1 MNDGTATG
9 TTGGAATGQ
18 SMAELLSEM
27 VRIPSVN
34 PMHHGPRSGTVAEA
48 DMANW
53 VARRAEALGA
63 EVELDE
69 IEPGRPNVYARFAGR
84 TERML
89 AVDVHLD
96 TVGVEHMEGDPFDG
110 RITEGRVW
118 GRGAV
123 DTKATMAVVLAV
135 MGEMTAAGQQP
146 MCTVELV
153 GTISEEGGGL
163 AGASAYRD
171 RLLERGER
179 REQIVVAEP
188 TMCAPV
194 YGHKGGLGLEV
205 EVEGRAA
212 HSSKPHLGINALS
225 AGARI
230 VAAIDTE
237 QERLANQREVG
248 ALGVGTVSVN
258 EMSGGRA
265 RNIVPDHCELYVGR
279 RIADREDYE
288 EEFARLTE
296 VIRAAALPARVKV
309 HLANGFGSNAFF
321 QAPGSDLVT
330 ALTEMSGYGP
340 AVADF
345 GTNALRY
352 GEVADQIVVFGPGSI
367 DQAHQAI
374 EWVEIAELER
384 AADVYRQLLKR

>member
-1 MNDGTATG
+1 MSDGEATGTMNGTATG
-9 TTGGAATGQ
+9 Q
-18 SMAELLSEM
+18 SIAEMLSEM

-34 PMHHGPRSGTVAEA
+34 PLHHGPRSGTVAEA

-53 VARRAEALGA
+53 VAERAAALGA

-69 IEPGRPNVYARFAGR
+69 VEPGRPNVYARFAGQ
-84 TERML
+84 TGRML

-110 RITEGRVW
+110 RISEGRVW
-118 GRGAV
+118 GRGSV

-135 MGEMTAAGQQP
+135 LGEMVASDRQP
-146 MCTVELV
+146 MCTIELV
-153 GTISEEGGGL
+153 GTVSEEGGGL
-163 AGASAYRD
+163 AGAGAYRD
-171 RLLERGER
+171 RLLERDER

-188 TMCAPV
+188 TMCVPV

-230 VAAIDTE
+230 IAAIDAE
-237 QERLANQREVG
+237 QERLASQREVG
-248 ALGVGTVSVN
+248 VLGAGTVSVN
-258 EMSGGRA
+258 EMAGGRA
-265 RNIVPDHCELYVGR
+265 RNIIPDHCELYIGR
-279 RIADREDYE
+279 RIADGEDYQA
-288 EEFARLTE
+288 EFARLTE
-296 VIRAAALPARVKV
+296 LVRAAALPARVKV
-309 HLANGFGSNAFF
+309 QLANDMGENAFF

-330 ALTEMSGYGP
+330 AMAEMSGNEP

-384 AADVYRQLLKR
+384 AANVYRQLLAR

>member
-1 MNDGTATG
+1 MSDGTEDG
-9 TTGGAATGQ
+9 VATGQ
-18 SMAELLSEM
+18 SIAELLAEM
-27 VRIPSVN
+27 VQVPSVN
-34 PMHHGPRSGTVAEA
+34 PLHHGERSGTMAEA
-48 DMANW
+48 DMAHW
-53 VARRAEALGA
+53 VAERADALGA
-63 EVELDE
+63 DVELHE

-89 AVDVHLD
+89 TVDVHLD
-96 TVGVEHMEGDPFDG
+96 TVGVEHCEGDPFDG
-110 RITEGRVW
+110 RIGEGRVW
-118 GRGAV
+118 GRGSV
-123 DTKATMAVVLAV
+123 DTKATMAVALAV
-135 MGEMTAAGQQP
+135 LSEMGAAGQQP

-163 AGASAYRD
+163 AGATAYRD

-205 EVEGRAA
+205 LVEGRAA

-230 VAAIDTE
+230 VAAIDAE
-237 QERLANQREVG
+237 QERLAGQAEVG
-248 ALGVGTVSVN
+248 ALGAGTVSVN

-265 RNIVPDHCELYVGR
+265 RNIIPDHCELYVGR
-279 RIADREDYE
+279 RTADREDYE
-288 EEFARLTE
+288 DEFARLTE
-296 VIRAAALPARVKV
+296 LIRAAALPARVKV
-309 HLANGFGSNAFF
+309 QMANGFGSNAFY
-321 QAPGSDLVT
+321 QAPETDLVT
-330 ALTEMSGYGP
+330 ALAELSGHAP

-352 GEVADQIVVFGPGSI
+352 SEVADQIVVFGPGSI
-367 DQAHQAI
+367 DQAHQAV
-374 EWVEIAELER
+374 EWIEIAELER
-384 AADVYRQLLKR
+384 AAHVYRQLLLR

>member
-1 MNDGTATG
+1 MGTTMNDGTHNG
-9 TTGGAATGQ
+9 IATGQ
-18 SMAELLSEM
+18 SIAALLSEM

-34 PMHHGPRSGTVAEA
+34 PLHHGPRSGTVAEA
-48 DMANW
+48 DMADW
-53 VARRAEALGA
+53 VAARAAALGA

-69 IEPGRPNVYARFAGR
+69 VEPGRPNVYARFAGQ

-110 RITEGRVW
+110 RIGEGRVW
-118 GRGAV
+118 GRGSV

-135 MGEMTAAGQQP
+135 LGEMVAVGRQP
-146 MCTVELV
+146 MCTIELV
-153 GTISEEGGGL
+153 GTVSEEGGGL
-163 AGASAYRD
+163 AGAGAYRD
-171 RLLERGER
+171 RLLERSER

-188 TMCAPV
+188 TMCVPV

-230 VAAIDTE
+230 IAAIDAE
-237 QERLANQREVG
+237 QERLASQREVG
-248 ALGVGTVSVN
+248 VLGAGTVSVN
-258 EMSGGRA
+258 EMAGGRA
-265 RNIVPDHCELYVGR
+265 RNIIPDHCELYIGR
-279 RIADREDYE
+279 RIADREDYQA
-288 EEFARLTE
+288 EFARLTE
-296 VIRAAALPARVKV
+296 LVRAAALPARVKV
-309 HLANGFGSNAFF
+309 QLANDMGENAFF

-330 ALTEMSGYGP
+330 ALAEMSGNSP

-384 AADVYRQLLKR
+384 AANVYRQLLAR

>member
-1 MNDGTATG
+1 MSDGEATG
-9 TTGGAATGQ
+9 TMKGSATGH
-18 SMAELLSEM
+18 SIAELLSEM

-34 PMHHGPRSGTVAEA
+34 PLHHGPRSGTIAEA

-53 VARRAEALGA
+53 VAERAAALGA
-63 EVELDE
+63 EVELHE
-69 IEPGRPNVYARFAGR
+69 IEPGRPNVYARFTGR

-89 AVDVHLD
+89 AIDVHLD
-96 TVGVEHMEGDPFDG
+96 TVGVEHMEGDPFEG
-110 RITEGRVW
+110 RISEGRVW
-118 GRGAV
+118 GRGSV

-135 MGEMTAAGQQP
+135 LAEMTAAGQQP

-171 RLLERGER
+171 RLLERNER

-205 EVEGRAA
+205 LVEGRAA

-230 VAAIDTE
+230 VAAVDIE
-237 QERLANQREVG
+237 QERLSSQPQVG
-248 ALGVGTVSVN
+248 ALGAGTVSVN
-258 EMSGGRA
+258 EMGGGRA
-265 RNIVPDHCELYVGR
+265 RNIIPDHCELYVGR
-279 RIADREDYE
+279 RIADDEDYE
-288 EEFARLTE
+288 RESARLTE
-296 VIRAAALPARVKV
+296 LIRAAALPARVKV
-309 HLANGFGSNAFF
+309 QLANGFGSNAFF
-321 QAPGSDLVT
+321 QAPGCDLI
-330 ALTEMSGYGP
+330 AAMAEMSGHSP

-384 AADVYRQLLKR
+384 AADVYRQLLAR

>member
-1 MNDGTATG
+1 MSDGEATG
-9 TTGGAATGQ
+9 TMNGIATGQ
-18 SMAELLSEM
+18 SIAELLSEM

-34 PMHHGPRSGTVAEA
+34 PLHHGPRSGTVAEA

-53 VARRAEALGA
+53 VAERAAALGA

-69 IEPGRPNVYARFAGR
+69 IEPGRPNVYARFAGQ

-110 RITEGRVW
+110 RISDGRVW
-118 GRGAV
+118 GRGSV
-123 DTKATMAVVLAV
+123 DTKATMAVALAV
-135 MGEMTAAGQQP
+135 LGEMAAAGRRP
-146 MCTVELV
+146 MCTIELV

-163 AGASAYRD
+163 AGAGAYRD
-171 RLLERGER
+171 RLTERGER

-188 TMCAPV
+188 TMCVPV

-230 VAAIDTE
+230 IAAIDAE
-237 QERLANQREVG
+237 QERLASQHEVG
-248 ALGVGTVSVN
+248 VLGAGTVSVN
-258 EMSGGRA
+258 EMAGGRA
-265 RNIVPDHCELYVGR
+265 RNIIPDHCELYVGR
-279 RIADREDYE
+279 RIADGEDYQT
-288 EEFARLTE
+288 EFARLTE
-296 VIRAAALPARVKV
+296 LVRAAALPARVKV
-309 HLANGFGSNAFF
+309 QLANDMGENAFF

-330 ALTEMSGYGP
+330 ALAEMSGNSP

-384 AADVYRQLLKR
+384 AANVYRQLLAR

>member
-1 MNDGTATG
+1 MSDGEATG
-9 TTGGAATGQ
+9 TMNGIATGQ
-18 SMAELLSEM
+18 SIAELLSEM

-34 PMHHGPRSGTVAEA
+34 PLHHGPRSGTVAEA

-53 VARRAEALGA
+53 VAQRAAALGA

-69 IEPGRPNVYARFAGR
+69 IEPGRPNMYARFAGQ

-110 RITEGRVW
+110 RISEGRVW
-118 GRGAV
+118 GRGSV

-135 MGEMTAAGQQP
+135 LGEMVAAGRRP
-146 MCTVELV
+146 MCTIELV

-163 AGASAYRD
+163 AGAGAYRD
-171 RLLERGER
+171 RLAERGER

-188 TMCAPV
+188 TMCVPV

-230 VAAIDTE
+230 IAAIDAE
-237 QERLANQREVG
+237 QERLASQHEVG
-248 ALGVGTVSVN
+248 VLGAGTVSVN
-258 EMSGGRA
+258 EMAGGRA
-265 RNIVPDHCELYVGR
+265 RNIIPDHCELYVGR
-279 RIADREDYE
+279 RIADGEDYQT
-288 EEFARLTE
+288 EFARLTE
-296 VIRAAALPARVKV
+296 LVRAAALPARVKV
-309 HLANGFGSNAFF
+309 QLANDMGENAFF

-330 ALTEMSGYGP
+330 ALAEMSGNSP
-340 AVADF
+340 TVADF

-384 AADVYRQLLKR
+384 AANVYRQLLAR

>member
-1 MNDGTATG
+1 MNDGRATG
-9 TTGGAATGQ
+9 TTGGTATGQ

-53 VARRAEALGA
+53 VAARAEALGA

-89 AVDVHLD
+89 TVDVHLD
-96 TVGVEHMEGDPFDG
+96 TVGVEHSDGDPFDG

-135 MGEMTAAGQQP
+135 MGEMVAAGQQP
-146 MCTVELV
+146 MSTVELV

-205 EVEGRAA
+205 DVEGRAA

-230 VAAIDTE
+230 VAAIDAE

-248 ALGVGTVSVN
+248 ALGAGTVSVN

-288 EEFARLTE
+288 EESARLTE
-296 VIRAAALPARVKV
+296 LIRAAALPARVKV
-309 HLANGFGSNAFF
+309 QLANGFGSNAFF

-330 ALTEMSGYGP
+330 ALAEMSGHEP

-384 AADVYRQLLKR
+384 AAHVYRQLLKR

>member
-1 MNDGTATG
+1 MSDGTTNG
-9 TTGGAATGQ
+9 TAIGQAA
-18 SMAELLSEM
+18 AELLGEM

-34 PMHHGPRSGTVAEA
+34 PMHHGPKSGDVAEA
-48 DMANW
+48 NMAQW
-53 VARRAEALGA
+53 IAARTEAMGA
-63 EVELDE
+63 QVELDE
-69 IEPGRPNVYARFAGR
+69 IEPGRPNVYATFEGR

-89 AVDVHLD
+89 AIDVHLD
-96 TVGVEHMEGDPFDG
+96 TVGVEHMEDDPFEG
-110 RITEGRVW
+110 RISQNRVW

-123 DTKATMAVVLAV
+123 DTKATFAVVIAV
-135 MGEMTAAGQQP
+135 LDEIFAAGQIP
-146 MCTVELV
+146 LPTVELV

-188 TMCAPV
+188 TLCSPV

-205 EVEGRAA
+205 EIEGRAA

-230 VAAIDTE
+230 ISAIDAE
-237 QERLANQREVG
+237 QQRLAAQGPLG
-248 ALGVGTVSVN
+248 ALDPGTVSVN
-258 EMSGGRA
+258 EIVGGRG
-265 RNIVPDHCELYVGR
+265 RNIVPDHCEMYVGR
-279 RIADREDYE
+279 RTADREDYE

-296 VIRAAALPARVKV
+296 LIRAAALPARVKV
-309 HLANGFGSNAFF
+309 QLANGFGSNAFF
-321 QAPGSDLVT
+321 QAPGSDLVV
-330 ALTEMSGYGP
+330 ALAEMSGHAP
-340 AVADF
+340 AVADY

-367 DQAHQAI
+367 DQAHQAV
-374 EWVEIAELER
+374 EWVDIAELQS
-384 AADVYRQLLKR
+384 AADVYRQLLMR

>member
-1 MNDGTATG
+1 MSDGEATG
-9 TTGGAATGQ
+9 TMNGIATGQ
-18 SMAELLSEM
+18 SIAELLSEM

-34 PMHHGPRSGTVAEA
+34 PLHHGPRSGTVAEA
-48 DMANW
+48 DMADW
-53 VARRAEALGA
+53 VAERAAALGA

-69 IEPGRPNVYARFAGR
+69 IEPGRPNVYARFAGQ

-110 RITEGRVW
+110 RISEGRVW
-118 GRGAV
+118 GRGSV

-135 MGEMTAAGQQP
+135 LGEMVAAGRRP
-146 MCTVELV
+146 MCTIELV

-163 AGASAYRD
+163 AGAGAYRD
-171 RLLERGER
+171 RLAERGER

-188 TMCAPV
+188 TMCVPV

-230 VAAIDTE
+230 IAAIDAE
-237 QERLANQREVG
+237 QERLASQHEVG
-248 ALGVGTVSVN
+248 VLGAGTVSVN
-258 EMSGGRA
+258 EMAGGRA
-265 RNIVPDHCELYVGR
+265 RNIIPDHCELYVGR
-279 RIADREDYE
+279 RIADGEDYQT
-288 EEFARLTE
+288 EFARLTE
-296 VIRAAALPARVKV
+296 LVRAAALPARVKV
-309 HLANGFGSNAFF
+309 QLANDMGENAFF

-330 ALTEMSGYGP
+330 ALAEMSGNSP

-384 AADVYRQLLKR
+384 AANVYRQLLAR

>member
-1 MNDGTATG
+1 MSDGTTNGTATG
-9 TTGGAATGQ
+9 QSIAA
-18 SMAELLSEM
+18 LLSEM

-53 VARRAEALGA
+53 VAERAAALGA

-69 IEPGRPNVYARFAGR
+69 IEPGRPNVYARFPGR
-84 TERML
+84 TGRML

-110 RITEGRVW
+110 RVSEGRVW
-118 GRGAV
+118 GRGSV

-135 MGEMTAAGQQP
+135 LAEMTAAGRQP

-171 RLLERGER
+171 RLLDRSER

-230 VAAIDTE
+230 IAAIDAE
-237 QERLANQREVG
+237 QERLASQHEVG
-248 ALGVGTVSVN
+248 ALGAGTVSVN

-279 RIADREDYE
+279 RIADREDFE
-288 EEFARLTE
+288 TESARLTE
-296 VIRAAALPARVKV
+296 LIRAAALPARVKV
-309 HLANGFGSNAFF
+309 QLANGFGSNAFF
-321 QAPGSDLVT
+321 QAPGCDLVT
-330 ALTEMSGYGP
+330 ALAEMSGHSP

-367 DQAHQAI
+367 DQAHQAV
-374 EWVEIAELER
+374 EWVDISELER
-384 AADVYRQLLKR
+384 AADVYRRLLAR

>member
-9 TTGGAATGQ
+9 TTGGTATGQ

-53 VARRAEALGA
+53 VAQRAEALGA

-69 IEPGRPNVYARFAGR
+69 IEPGRPNVYARFVGR

-135 MGEMTAAGQQP
+135 MGEMTAAGVQP
-146 MCTVELV
+146 MSTVELV

-230 VAAIDTE
+230 VAAIDVE

-248 ALGVGTVSVN
+248 ALGAGTASVN
-258 EMSGGRA
+258 EMSGGRE

-288 EEFARLTE
+288 SESARLTE
-296 VIRAAALPARVKV
+296 LIRAAALPARVKV
-309 HLANGFGSNAFF
+309 QLANGFGSNAFF

-330 ALTEMSGYGP
+330 ALAEMSGHGP

-384 AADVYRQLLKR
+384 AAAVYRQLLQR

>member
-9 TTGGAATGQ
+9 TTGGTATGQ
-18 SMAELLSEM
+18 AIAELLSEI

-53 VARRAEALGA
+53 VAERATALGA

-96 TVGVEHMEGDPFDG
+96 TVGVEHAEGDPFDG
-110 RITEGRVW
+110 RVAEGRVW
-118 GRGAV
+118 GRGSV

-135 MGEMTAAGQQP
+135 LGEMTAAGQQP

-171 RLLERGER
+171 RLLARGER

-230 VAAIDTE
+230 VAAIDAE
-237 QERLANQREVG
+237 QERLASQREVG
-248 ALGVGTVSVN
+248 ELGTGTVSVN

-279 RIADREDYE
+279 RIADREDFE
-288 EEFARLTE
+288 TESARLTE
-296 VIRAAALPARVKV
+296 LIRAAALPARVKV
-309 HLANGFGSNAFF
+309 QLANGFGSNAFF
-321 QAPGSDLVT
+321 QAPGCDLVT
-330 ALTEMSGYGP
+330 ALAETSGHSP
-340 AVADF
+340 TVADF

-374 EWVEIAELER
+374 EWVDISELER
-384 AADVYRQLLKR
+384 AADVYRQLLAR

>member
-1 MNDGTATG
+1 MSDHTATG
-9 TTGGAATGQ
+9 TTNCKADGQ
-18 SMAELLSEM
+18 SIAELLSEM

-34 PMHHGPRSGTVAEA
+34 PMHHGPRSGTIAEA
-48 DMANW
+48 NMANW
-53 VARRAEALGA
+53 VAERAAALGA

-69 IEPGRPNVYARFAGR
+69 IEPGRPNVYARFTGQ

-118 GRGAV
+118 GRGSV

-135 MGEMTAAGQQP
+135 LGEMAAAGQQP
-146 MCTVELV
+146 LCTVELV

-171 RLLERGER
+171 RLLERNER
-179 REQIVVAEP
+179 REQVVVAEP

-230 VAAIDTE
+230 VAAIDAE
-237 QERLANQREVG
+237 QERLASQREVG
-248 ALGVGTVSVN
+248 ELGAGTVSVN

-279 RIADREDYE
+279 RIADREDFE
-288 EEFARLTE
+288 TESARLTE
-296 VIRAAALPARVKV
+296 LIRAAALPARVKV
-309 HLANGFGSNAFF
+309 QLANGFGSNAFF
-321 QAPGSDLVT
+321 QAPGCDLVT
-330 ALTEMSGYGP
+330 ALAEMSGHSP
-340 AVADF
+340 TVADF

-374 EWVEIAELER
+374 EWVDISELER
-384 AADVYRQLLKR
+384 AADVYRQLLAR

>member
-1 MNDGTATG
+1 MSDAEATGTMNGTATG
-9 TTGGAATGQ
+9 H
-18 SMAELLSEM
+18 SIAELLSEM

-34 PMHHGPRSGTVAEA
+34 PLHHGPRSGTVAEA

-53 VARRAEALGA
+53 VAERAAALGA

-84 TERML
+84 IERML
-89 AVDVHLD
+89 AIDVHLD
-96 TVGVEHMEGDPFDG
+96 TVGVEHMEGDPFEG
-110 RITEGRVW
+110 RISEGRVW
-118 GRGAV
+118 GRGSV

-135 MGEMTAAGQQP
+135 LAEMTAAGQQP

-171 RLLERGER
+171 RLLERGES

-205 EVEGRAA
+205 LVEGRAA

-230 VAAIDTE
+230 IAAIDAE
-237 QERLANQREVG
+237 QDRLASQREVG
-248 ALGVGTVSVN
+248 ALGAGTVSVN
-258 EMSGGRA
+258 EMGGGRA
-265 RNIVPDHCELYVGR
+265 RNIIPDHCELYVGR
-279 RIADREDYE
+279 RIADGEDYE
-288 EEFARLTE
+288 KESAHLTE
-296 VIRAAALPARVKV
+296 LIRAAALPARVKV
-309 HLANGFGSNAFF
+309 QLANGFGSNAFF
-321 QAPGSDLVT
+321 QAPGCDLVT
-330 ALTEMSGYGP
+330 AMAEMSGHSP

-384 AADVYRQLLKR
+384 AADVYRQLLAR

>member
-1 MNDGTATG
+1 MNDGTDNGTATG
-9 TTGGAATGQ
+9 ESIAA
-18 SMAELLSEM
+18 LLSEM

-34 PMHHGPRSGTVAEA
+34 PLHHGPRSGTVAEA

-53 VARRAEALGA
+53 AAERAAALGA

-69 IEPGRPNVYARFAGR
+69 VEPGRPNLYARFAGQ

-110 RITEGRVW
+110 RISEGRVW
-118 GRGAV
+118 GRGSV

-135 MGEMTAAGQQP
+135 LGEMAAAGRRP

-153 GTISEEGGGL
+153 GTVSEEGGGL
-163 AGASAYRD
+163 AGAGAYRD
-171 RLLERGER
+171 RLAERGER

-188 TMCAPV
+188 TMCVPV

-225 AGARI
+225 AAARI
-230 VAAIDTE
+230 ISAIDAE
-237 QERLANQREVG
+237 QARLASQREVG
-248 ALGVGTVSVN
+248 VLGAGTVSVN

-265 RNIVPDHCELYVGR
+265 RNIIPDHCELYVGR
-279 RIADREDYE
+279 RISDGEDYQA
-288 EEFARLTE
+288 EFARLTE
-296 VIRAAALPARVKV
+296 LVRAAALPARVKV
-309 HLANGFGSNAFF
+309 QLANEMGENAFF

-330 ALTEMSGYGP
+330 ALAEMSGNSP
-340 AVADF
+340 AVAEF

-384 AADVYRQLLKR
+384 AADVYRQLLAR

>member
-1 MNDGTATG
+1 MGTDMNDGTDNGTATG
-9 TTGGAATGQ
+9 HSIAD
-18 SMAELLSEM
+18 LLGEM

-34 PMHHGPRSGTVAEA
+34 PLHHGPRSGDAAEA
-48 DMANW
+48 DMARW
-53 VARRAEALGA
+53 VADRAAALGA
-63 EVELDE
+63 EVELCE
-69 IEPGRPNVYARFAGR
+69 VEPDRPNVYALFGGR
-84 TERML
+84 TDRML
-89 AVDVHLD
+89 AIDVHID

-110 RITEGRVW
+110 RVTEGRVW

-135 MGEMTAAGQQP
+135 LAEMSAQGEKP
-146 MCTVELV
+146 LCTVELV
-153 GTISEEGGGL
+153 GTIAEEGGGL

-171 RLLERGER
+171 RLAERGER

-194 YGHKGGLGLEV
+194 YGHKGGLGLDV
-205 EVEGRAA
+205 VVEGRAA

-230 VAAIDTE
+230 VSAIDEE
-237 QERLANQREVG
+237 QRRLENQASTG
-248 ALGVGTVSVN
+248 ALGAGTVSVN
-258 EMSGGRA
+258 EMGGGRA
-265 RNIVPDHCELYVGR
+265 RNIIPDHCELYIGR
-279 RIADREDYE
+279 RTADGEDYE
-288 EEFARLTE
+288 REFERLTE
-296 VIRAAALPARVKV
+296 LVRAAAVPARVKIE
-309 HLANGFGSNAFF
+309 LANGFGSNAFF
-321 QAPGSDLVT
+321 QAPGCDLVS
-330 ALTEMSGYGP
+330 ALSEMSGHPP

-367 DQAHQAI
+367 DQAHQAV

-384 AADVYRQLLKR
+384 AADVYRQLLRR

>member
-9 TTGGAATGQ
+9 TTGDTATGQ

-53 VARRAEALGA
+53 VAQRAEALGA

-89 AVDVHLD
+89 TVDVHLD
-96 TVGVEHMEGDPFDG
+96 TVGVEHMKGDPFDG

-135 MGEMTAAGQQP
+135 MGEMTVAGRQP

-171 RLLERGER
+171 RLLERSER

-230 VAAIDTE
+230 VAAVDAE

-248 ALGVGTVSVN
+248 ALGAGTVSVN

-279 RIADREDYE
+279 RIADTEDYE

-296 VIRAAALPARVKV
+296 LIRAAALPARVKV
-309 HLANGFGSNAFF
+309 QLANGFGSNAFF

-330 ALTEMSGYGP
+330 ALAEMSGHE
-340 AVADF
+340 ATVADY

-367 DQAHQAI
+367 DQAHQAV
-374 EWVEIAELER
+374 EWVDISELER
-384 AADVYRQLLKR
+384 AASVYRQLLLR

>member
-1 MNDGTATG
+1 MNNPMNDGTADG
-9 TTGGAATGQ
+9 VATGA

-34 PMHHGPRSGTVAEA
+34 PLHHGPRSGETAEA
-48 DMANW
+48 DMAQW
-53 VARRAEALGA
+53 VASRADALGA
-63 EVELDE
+63 DAELSEV
-69 IEPGRPNVYARFAGR
+69 EPGRPNVYARFEGK
-84 TERML
+84 TGRML
-89 AVDVHLD
+89 AIDVHLD
-96 TVGVEHMEGDPFDG
+96 TVGVEHMEGDPFEG
-110 RITEGRVW
+110 RIADGRVW

-123 DTKATMAVVLAV
+123 DTKASMAVVLAV
-135 MGEMTAAGQQP
+135 LAEMIAAGEQP

-153 GTISEEGGGL
+153 GTIAEEGGGL

-171 RLLERGER
+171 RLLERNER

-194 YGHKGGLGLEV
+194 YGHKGGLGLEI

-230 VAAIDTE
+230 VTAIDSE
-237 QERLANQREVG
+237 LERLVNQTDVG
-248 ALGVGTVSVN
+248 ALGAGTVSVN
-258 EMSGGRA
+258 EMAGGRA
-265 RNIVPDHCELYVGR
+265 RNIVPDHCEMFVGR
-279 RIADREDYE
+279 RIADGEDYE

-296 VIRAAALPARVKV
+296 LVRSAALPARVKV
-309 HLANGFGSNAFF
+309 ELANGFGSNAFF

-330 ALTEMSGYGP
+330 ALADMSGHAP
-340 AVADF
+340 TVADF

-352 GEVADQIVVFGPGSI
+352 SEVADQIVVLGPGSI
-367 DQAHQAI
+367 DQAHQAV
-374 EWVEIAELER
+374 EWVEISELER
-384 AADVYRQLLKR
+384 AADVYRQLLRR

>member
-9 TTGGAATGQ
+9 TTGGTATGQ

-53 VARRAEALGA
+53 VAQRAEALGA

-96 TVGVEHMEGDPFDG
+96 TVGVEHSEGDPFDG

-135 MGEMTAAGQQP
+135 MGEMAAAGQQP
-146 MCTVELV
+146 MSTVELV

-230 VAAIDTE
+230 VAAIDAE

-248 ALGVGTVSVN
+248 ALGAGTVSVN

-288 EEFARLTE
+288 SESARLTE
-296 VIRAAALPARVKV
+296 LIRAAALPARVKV
-309 HLANGFGSNAFF
+309 QLANGFGSNAFF
-321 QAPGSDLVT
+321 QAPGCDLVT
-330 ALTEMSGYGP
+330 ALSEMSGHSP

-384 AADVYRQLLKR
+384 AAAVYRQLLAR

>member
-1 MNDGTATG
+1 MSDGTATG
-9 TTGGAATGQ
+9 TTGGTATGQ
-18 SMAELLSEM
+18 SIAELLSEM

-53 VARRAEALGA
+53 VAERAAALGA

-69 IEPGRPNVYARFAGR
+69 IEPGRPNVYALFAGQ

-110 RITEGRVW
+110 RISEERVW
-118 GRGAV
+118 GRGSV
-123 DTKATMAVVLAV
+123 DTKATLAVVLAV
-135 MGEMTAAGQQP
+135 LGEMAAGGRQP

-171 RLLERGER
+171 RLLERNER

-230 VAAIDTE
+230 VAAIDAE
-237 QERLANQREVG
+237 QERLASQHEVG
-248 ALGVGTVSVN
+248 ALGAGTVSVN

-288 EEFARLTE
+288 IESTRLTE
-296 VIRAAALPARVKV
+296 LIRAAALPARVKV
-309 HLANGFGSNAFF
+309 QLANGFGSNAFF
-321 QAPGSDLVT
+321 QAPGSDLVA
-330 ALTEMSGYGP
+330 ALAEMSGHSP

-374 EWVEIAELER
+374 EWVDISELER
-384 AADVYRQLLKR
+384 AAAVYRHLLAR

>member
-1 MNDGTATG
+1 MSDGTATG
-9 TTGGAATGQ
+9 TTGGTATGQ
-18 SMAELLSEM
+18 SIAELLSEM

-53 VARRAEALGA
+53 VAERAAALGA

-69 IEPGRPNVYARFAGR
+69 IEPGRPNVYARFAGQ

-96 TVGVEHMEGDPFDG
+96 TVGVEHMEGDPFEG
-110 RITEGRVW
+110 RISEERVW
-118 GRGAV
+118 GRGSV
-123 DTKATMAVVLAV
+123 DTKATLAVVLAV
-135 MGEMTAAGQQP
+135 LGEMAAAGRRP

-171 RLLERGER
+171 RLLERNER

-230 VAAIDTE
+230 VAAIDAE
-237 QERLANQREVG
+237 QERLASQHEVG
-248 ALGVGTVSVN
+248 ALGAGTVSVN

-288 EEFARLTE
+288 QESTRLTE
-296 VIRAAALPARVKV
+296 LIRAAALPARVKV
-309 HLANGFGSNAFF
+309 QLANGFGSNAFF

-330 ALTEMSGYGP
+330 ALAEMSGHSP

-374 EWVEIAELER
+374 EWVDISELER
-384 AADVYRQLLKR
+384 AAAVYRRLLAR

>member
-9 TTGGAATGQ
+9 TTGGTATGQ

-48 DMANW
+48 EMANW
-53 VARRAEALGA
+53 VAQRAEALGA

-89 AVDVHLD
+89 TVDVHLD
-96 TVGVEHMEGDPFDG
+96 TVGVEHMKGDPFDG

-135 MGEMTAAGQQP
+135 MGEMTAAGRQP

-230 VAAIDTE
+230 VAAVDAE
-237 QERLANQREVG
+237 AERLANQREVG
-248 ALGVGTVSVN
+248 ALGAGTVSVN

-279 RIADREDYE
+279 RIADTEDYE

-296 VIRAAALPARVKV
+296 LIRAAALPARVKV
-309 HLANGFGSNAFF
+309 QLANGFGSNAFF

-330 ALTEMSGYGP
+330 ALAEMSGLE
-340 AVADF
+340 ATVADY

-367 DQAHQAI
+367 DQAHQAV
-374 EWVEIAELER
+374 EWVDISELER
-384 AADVYRQLLKR
+384 AASVYRQLLLR

>member
-9 TTGGAATGQ
+9 ITGGTATGQ

-53 VARRAEALGA
+53 VAQRAEALGA

-96 TVGVEHMEGDPFDG
+96 TVGVEHSEGDPFDG

-135 MGEMTAAGQQP
+135 MGEMAAAGQQP

-225 AGARI
+225 ASARI
-230 VAAIDTE
+230 VAAIDAE

-248 ALGVGTVSVN
+248 ALGAGTVSVN

-288 EEFARLTE
+288 SESARLTE
-296 VIRAAALPARVKV
+296 LIRAAALPARVKV
-309 HLANGFGSNAFF
+309 QLANGFGSNAFF
-321 QAPGSDLVT
+321 QAPVCDLVT
-330 ALTEMSGYGP
+330 ALSEMSGHSP

-384 AADVYRQLLKR
+384 AAHVYRQLLAR

>member
-1 MNDGTATG
+1 MSDSG
-9 TTGGAATGQ
+9 TTGTINGVATGL
-18 SMAELLSEM
+18 SIAELLSEI

-34 PMHHGPRSGTVAEA
+34 PLHQGPRSGLACEA
-48 DMANW
+48 GVANW
-53 VARRAEALGA
+53 LAERAAALGA

-69 IEPGRPNVYARFAGR
+69 VQPGRPNVYARFAGR
-84 TERML
+84 TERVL
-89 AVDVHLD
+89 AIDVHLD

-110 RITEGRVW
+110 RVSEGRVW
-118 GRGAV
+118 GRGSV

-135 MGEMTAAGQQP
+135 LGEMAVANQQP
-146 MCTVELV
+146 SCAVELV

-163 AGASAYRD
+163 AGACAYRD

-194 YGHKGGLGLEV
+194 YGHKGGLGIEI

-225 AGARI
+225 AAARI
-230 VAAIDTE
+230 VSAIDAE
-237 QERLANQREVG
+237 QERLANQKTVG
-248 ALGVGTVSVN
+248 ALGAGTVSVT

-279 RIADREDYE
+279 RIADQESYE
-288 EEFARLTE
+288 AEYERLTE
-296 VIRAAALPARVKV
+296 MIRAAALPARVKV
-309 HLANGFGSNAFF
+309 QMANGFGSDAFL
-321 QAPGSDLVT
+321 QAPGCDLVT
-330 ALTEMSGYGP
+330 SLAQISGCSP
-340 AVADF
+340 TVADY

-352 GEVADQIVVFGPGSI
+352 SEIADQIVVFGPGSI
-367 DQAHQAI
+367 EQAHQAI
-374 EWVEIAELER
+374 EWVDISELER
-384 AADVYRQLLKR
+384 AANIYRQLLVR